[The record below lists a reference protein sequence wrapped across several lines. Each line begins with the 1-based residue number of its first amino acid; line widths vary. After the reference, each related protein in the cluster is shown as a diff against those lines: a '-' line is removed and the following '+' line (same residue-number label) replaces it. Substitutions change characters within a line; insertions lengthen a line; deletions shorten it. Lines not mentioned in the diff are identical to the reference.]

1 MATFDFIKNSHHKFF
16 KLQENELIV
25 AEERLGFTFP
35 HELRNFYFEVGDGFI
50 QGNNVDARNRLME
63 P

>member
-1 MATFDFIKNSHHKFF
+1 MVKGHHQINYFQGGSFMATFDFIKIVIISF

-35 HELRNFYFEVGDGFI
+35 NELRNFT
-50 QGNNVDARNRLME
+50 
-63 P
+63 